1 METEKELTKS
11 REELSRL
18 PNPFEWSNYK
28 KHLHKRMQKYIMKDP
43 YGCDRCG
50 DTYNK
55 GDLIKLQAD
64 RVCKNCLCS
73 AL

>member
-1 METEKELTKS
+1 MEIEKELTKS

-55 GDLIKLQAD
+55 SDLIKLQTD
-64 RVCKNCLCS
+64 RVCKNCVCS
-73 AL
+73 AS